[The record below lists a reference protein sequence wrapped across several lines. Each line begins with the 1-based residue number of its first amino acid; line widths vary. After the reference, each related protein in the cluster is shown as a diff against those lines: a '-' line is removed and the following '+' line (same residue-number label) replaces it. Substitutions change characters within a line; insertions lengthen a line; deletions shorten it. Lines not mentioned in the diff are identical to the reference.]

1 MTSMPAT
8 PNPLDLPFDTDE
20 IIAGLRPWIETES
33 PTFDAAAVNRMMDL
47 VQHELAALGAI
58 TERIPGRMGLG
69 DSVRANLPHPRMG
82 EGGIL
87 LLGHLD
93 TVHPIGTLSKLPY
106 QRDGEKL
113 FGPGLQDMKGG
124 NYVFLDALRKL
135 LAAGI
140 ETPLP
145 VTVLFTPDEEIGTPS
160 TRELIETEA
169 RRHKFVLVPEPAR
182 PDGGAVIGRYAIARF
197 NLQTRGRPSHAG
209 WQLAEGRSAIAK
221 MARAVDQIE
230 AMTTGDCTFSLGVIH
245 AGQWV
250 NCVSSVCDAEV
261 LTMAKTQALLDEGV
275 ARMMALNDDSTEV
288 IMEVTR
294 GVTRPVWEPD
304 QPGTMAMLG
313 LAQSIAGEI
322 GFELT
327 GASAGGGSDGN
338 FTGALGIATLDSIG
352 LRGAGLHTLNEHVF
366 VDSLVERARFAAAL
380 YCRLGA

>member
-1 MTSMPAT
+1 MTS
-8 PNPLDLPFDTDE
+8 PLDLPFDTDE
-20 IIAGLRPWIETES
+20 MLAGLKPWIETES

-69 DSVRANLPHPRMG
+69 DSVRATVPHPRAG

-87 LLGHLD
+87 LLGHMD
-93 TVHPIGTLSKLPY
+93 TVHPIGTLASLPFRREGAVCY
-106 QRDGEKL
+106 
-113 FGPGLQDMKGG
+113 GPGLMDMKGG
-124 NYVFLDALRKL
+124 NYVHIDALRKL
-135 LAAGI
+135 LAAGV

-169 RRHKFVLVPEPAR
+169 KRHKYILVPEPAR

-197 NLQTRGRPSHAG
+197 DLQARGTPSHAG
-209 WQLAEGRSAIAK
+209 WQLAKGRSAIAK
-221 MARAVDQIE
+221 MARAVEHIE
-230 AMTTGDCTFSLGVIH
+230 SMTTEDCTFSVGVFH

-250 NCVSSVCDAEV
+250 NCVSSICDAEV
-261 LTMAKTQALLDEGV
+261 LTMAKTQALLDEGIE
-275 ARMMALNDDSTEV
+275 RMLALNEPEAEV
-288 IMEVTR
+288 VMEVRR

-304 QPGTMAMLG
+304 QPGTMAMLS
-313 LAQSIAGEI
+313 LAQEIAGEI
-322 GFELT
+322 GFEIS

-338 FTGALGIATLDSIG
+338 FTGALGLPTLDSIG
-352 LRGAGLHTLNEHVF
+352 VRGADLHTLNEHIQ
-366 VDSLVERARFAAAL
+366 VDSLVERAKLAAAL